1 MQKISIEALEF
12 FYPGIQILKGIST
25 QINKGEMIA
34 LVGPNG
40 SGKSTLMKCI
50 NKILTYQIGGIN
62 IDGKPISDYSNLELS
77 KKIAYVPQNE
87 IKISG
92 VNVFDMILTGRKP
105 YIQWKPS
112 ENDYRIAHDVM
123 KSLKIEHL
131 AMKDMSEMS
140 GGQQQM
146 VYIARAIAQET
157 DILLLDEPT
166 NNLDVKHQ
174 LEIME
179 LLKELSIQ
187 GKTIIVTLHE
197 INLAIKYCQ
206 KYILLKGGKVFS
218 QGGKESITAE
228 NLEKLY
234 GVKMKVL
241 QDNDDY
247 YVVPYCLCE
256 PTCNCGDDCRCGGS
270 R

>member
-1 MQKISIEALEF
+1 MQIKIEDLEF
-12 FYPGIQILKGIST
+12 FYPGIQILKGINASVHT
-25 QINKGEMIA
+25 GEMVA

-40 SGKSTLMKCI
+40 SGKSTLMKCM
-50 NKILTYQIGGIN
+50 NKILNYQIGTIE
-62 IDGKPISDYSNLELS
+62 IEGKSVSQISHLEMA
-77 KKIAYVPQNE
+77 KKIAYVPQHE
-87 IKISG
+87 IKVSG

-112 ENDYRIAHDVM
+112 ERDYTIAKQVM
-123 KSLKIEHL
+123 DALKIEHL

-146 VYIARAIAQET
+146 VYIARAIAQEP

-179 LLKELSIQ
+179 LLKNLSGQ
-187 GKTIIVTLHE
+187 GKTIIVTLHD

-206 KYILLKGGKVFS
+206 KYILLKEGKIFS
-218 QGGKESITAE
+218 QGGRDSITVE

-234 GVKMKVL
+234 GVKMKIL
-241 QDNDDY
+241 KDDEDFF
-247 YVVPYCLCE
+247 VMPYCLCE
-256 PTCNCGDDCRCGGS
+256 PECNCGDHCKCRK
-270 R
+270 